1 MPAAA
6 MSSRRSSTH
15 AAALTGLVA
24 RLPWWLGVLLALISY
39 LVLHRWAA
47 TPVAIPLQPGQRGL
61 AIAQAMLQ
69 SVAVFAQYVVPLLC
83 LAGAALSAW
92 QRKARLELV
101 DDVARARSASVLDGI
116 TWQQFEQ
123 LVGEAYRQQGYRVQE
138 TGGGGPDGGVDLVL
152 TRGGETVLV
161 QCKQWRALRVGVD
174 VVRQLYGVMAAR
186 GAAGGRVVT
195 SGRYT
200 ADALA
205 FARGRNIELID
216 GAGLQTLLR
225 KARAVAPAPVSAQ
238 KAASRTTPPAAPA
251 VSAPTAQSPPS
262 CPMCAR
268 AMVRRTAKRGA
279 QAGHG
284 FWGCSGY
291 PACRGTRVG

>member
-1 MPAAA
+1 MP
-6 MSSRRSSTH
+6 SRRSRTH
-15 AAALTGLVA
+15 AASLTRVIA

-39 LVLHRWAA
+39 LVLHRWAVS
-47 TPVAIPLQPGQRGL
+47 TVTIPLQAGQRGP

-69 SVAVFAQYVVPLLC
+69 SLAVFAQYVIPVLC
-83 LAGAALSAW
+83 LAGAAMSAW
-92 QRKARLELV
+92 QRRARRELV
-101 DDVARARSASVLDGI
+101 DDVTQARSASVLDGM

-152 TRGGETVLV
+152 TRGGETILV

-205 FARGRNIELID
+205 FAQGRNIELID
-216 GAGLQTLLR
+216 GAGLQAMLR
-225 KARAVAPAPVSAQ
+225 KVMAVAPAPVSAQ
-238 KAASRTTPPAAPA
+238 KAASRTTPLAASA
-251 VSAPTAQSPPS
+251 VSAAAAQSPPS

-279 QAGHG
+279 QAGSS